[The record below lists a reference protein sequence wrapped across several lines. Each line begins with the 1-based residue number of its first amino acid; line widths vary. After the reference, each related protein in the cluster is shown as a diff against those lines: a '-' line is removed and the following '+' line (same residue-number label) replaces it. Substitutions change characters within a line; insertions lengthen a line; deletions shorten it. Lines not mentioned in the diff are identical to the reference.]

1 MSKHT
6 PAAWT
11 PDELRQ
17 MQEDWWRTGHNLT
30 QVAELHACDRADVIM
45 ALGLTVADIKRSKK
59 ARRDLPRW
67 ETVNPE
73 KAAEFVRLL
82 EGGSTMTAACAAV
95 GIKNRNTGYV
105 IYKRIKERNALM
117 SNEEKMVTAVAQ
129 AIQPPAADQ
138 PEPVRPEDYTV
149 QDLCERYGV
158 SDDTI
163 TRWMRAGEF
172 GETVNPTPRLHL
184 VTLSGITAFDE
195 RHTGPAYA
203 GQPAAPTRRRI
214 SRADPGRI

>member
-11 PDELRQ
+11 PDEIRQ
-17 MQEDWWRTGHNLT
+17 MQEDWRRTDHNLN

-82 EGGSTMTAACAAV
+82 EGGSTLTAACAAV
-95 GIKNRNTGYV
+95 GIKNKNTGYV

-117 SNEEKMVTAVAQ
+117 SNEEKNVTAVAQ

-149 QDLCERYGV
+149 DKPAKSKKTARALADALDGMDTLVNLLNRKKLLSADEVEVCDRVMALADAFRVGIEYGE
-158 SDDTI
+158 
-163 TRWMRAGEF
+163 ALK
-172 GETVNPTPRLHL
+172 N
-184 VTLSGITAFDE
+184 A
-195 RHTGPAYA
+195 
-203 GQPAAPTRRRI
+203 
-214 SRADPGRI
+214 

>member
-30 QVAELHACDRADVIM
+30 QVAELHACDRADVIT
-45 ALGLTVADIKRSKK
+45 ALGLIEADIKRSKK
-59 ARRDLPRW
+59 ARRVRW

-95 GIKNRNTGYV
+95 GIEKRNTGYV

-117 SNEEKMVTAVAQ
+117 SNEEKIVTAVAQ

-149 QDLCERYGV
+149 DKPAKPKKTALALADALDGMDTLVDVLNRKKLLSADEVEVCERVMALADAFRVGIEYGEAMKNV
-158 SDDTI
+158 
-163 TRWMRAGEF
+163 
-172 GETVNPTPRLHL
+172 
-184 VTLSGITAFDE
+184 
-195 RHTGPAYA
+195 
-203 GQPAAPTRRRI
+203 
-214 SRADPGRI
+214 

>member
-11 PDELRQ
+11 PDEIRQ

-30 QVAELHACDRADVIM
+30 QVAELHACDRADVII

-59 ARRDLPRW
+59 ARRVRW

-82 EGGSTMTAACAAV
+82 EGGSTLAAACAAV
-95 GIKNRNTGYV
+95 GIENRNTGYV

-149 QDLCERYGV
+149 DKPAKPKKTARALADALDGMETLMYALNSKKLLSAYDVEVCDRVMALADAFRVGIEYGEALKNV
-158 SDDTI
+158 
-163 TRWMRAGEF
+163 
-172 GETVNPTPRLHL
+172 
-184 VTLSGITAFDE
+184 
-195 RHTGPAYA
+195 
-203 GQPAAPTRRRI
+203 
-214 SRADPGRI
+214 

>member
-11 PDELRQ
+11 PEELRQ

-30 QVAELHACDRADVIM
+30 QVAELHACDRADVIT
-45 ALGLTVADIKRSKK
+45 ALGLIEADIKRSKK

-73 KAAEFVRLL
+73 NAAEFVRLL
-82 EGGSTMTAACAAV
+82 EGGITMTDACAAV
-95 GIKNRNTGYV
+95 GIEKRNTGYV
-105 IYKRIKERNALM
+105 IYKRIKERKALM
-117 SNEEKMVTAVAQ
+117 SNEEKIVTAVAQ

-149 QDLCERYGV
+149 NKPAKSPKTALALADALDGMDTLVDVLNRKKLLSADEVEVCERVMALADAFRVGIEYGEAMKNV
-158 SDDTI
+158 
-163 TRWMRAGEF
+163 
-172 GETVNPTPRLHL
+172 
-184 VTLSGITAFDE
+184 
-195 RHTGPAYA
+195 
-203 GQPAAPTRRRI
+203 
-214 SRADPGRI
+214 